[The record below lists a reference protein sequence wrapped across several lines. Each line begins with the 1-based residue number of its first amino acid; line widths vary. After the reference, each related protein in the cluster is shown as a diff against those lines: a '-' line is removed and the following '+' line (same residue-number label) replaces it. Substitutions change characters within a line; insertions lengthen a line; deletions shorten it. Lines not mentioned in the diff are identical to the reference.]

1 MEQTFPADDLLDWYY
16 IHRRELPW
24 RETRNPYAIWVS
36 EIMLQQTRVVT
47 VIPYYQRFL
56 ARFPT
61 VCDLANASLDD
72 LMKLWEGLGY
82 YRRAVHMHKAANTVC
97 HEMGGKFP
105 ETAAGLQI
113 LAGIGTYTS
122 AAIASIAYGEPVAAV
137 DGNIYRVMAR
147 FYGLESDLRKT
158 ETQRQIH
165 QLAQEALSKTDP
177 GAFNQALM
185 DLGSEVCTP
194 SSPSC
199 NSCPLSG
206 DCIAFHQTKTDTIPY
221 KSPAKKSPHH
231 VIGVGVIRS
240 DEGTYLIAK
249 RPLDGMLGGLWEFP
263 GGKKEPGETIQDCV
277 VRELR
282 EELGTHVTTHKKLAE
297 IDHAYSHFTIT
308 MHAYLC
314 KIQSGMPEKR
324 HHDEL
329 RWVTAAE
336 MDSYSF
342 PKANK
347 VLIGV
352 IKEAEEIGEAG
363 EKKVAEVNEE
373 TSETRET
380 REAGETGEIR
390 NSGVRE

>member
-1 MEQTFPADDLLDWYY
+1 MENTFPANDLLDWYF

-24 RETRNPYAIWVS
+24 RESRDPYAIWVS
-36 EIMLQQTRVVT
+36 EIMLQQTRVGT
-47 VIPYYQRFL
+47 VIPYYRRFMD
-56 ARFPT
+56 RFPT

-82 YRRAVHMHKAANTVC
+82 YRRAVHMHKAAKTVC
-97 HEMGGKFP
+97 FEQDGQFP
-105 ETAAGLQI
+105 ATAAGLQK
-113 LAGIGTYTS
+113 LTGIGTYTS

-137 DGNIYRVMAR
+137 DGNVYRVMAR

-158 ETQRQIH
+158 ETQREIH
-165 QLAQEALSKTDP
+165 TLAQKALSKADP
-177 GAFNQALM
+177 GSFNQSLM
-185 DLGSEVCTP
+185 DLGSEICTP

-199 NSCPLSG
+199 TSCPLSS

-249 RPLDGMLGGLWEFP
+249 RPLNGMLGGLWEFP
-263 GGKKEPGETIQDCV
+263 GGKKESGESIRECV

-282 EELGTHVTTHKKLAE
+282 EELGTDVITLNKLAE

-314 KIQSGMPEKR
+314 EIRSGIPEKR

-329 RWVTAAE
+329 RWVTPAE
-336 MDSYSF
+336 MELFSF

-352 IKEAEEIGEAG
+352 IQEA
-363 EKKVAEVNEE
+363 
-373 TSETRET
+373 SETGDSD
-380 REAGETGEIR
+380 A
-390 NSGVRE
+390 